1 MGYGDSFTITTPDAA
16 SIKDVV
22 LMRPGSATHAF
33 DMEQRMLHTTFTTGN
48 GTLTVTAPN
57 NPFAA
62 PAGYYMVFLMNT
74 SGVPSVAKFLR
85 LAKNP
90 TNQPPTATIT
100 NPSTSSVTIQA
111 GQSVTFAGS
120 ASDPDGSVAVYQWIF
135 PGGSPAKS
143 NVPTPGA
150 VTFANPGTYIVSL
163 TVLDDL
169 GDNNVSPPSVTVNVT
184 AATSLS
190 AAITS
195 PASGAT
201 VGGTVTV
208 NMAASNAQGSPTQ
221 FVLKLDNATTLST
234 QSVSGSTATYSWNT
248 SGVTAGAHTL
258 NRTVTD
264 STGQA
269 ASTSVS
275 VTVSSGGGSGPGVS
289 ITSPFNGDWIGNSVE
304 IKSTASSSVGL
315 ASLKVWGNGGVVASV
330 PCSGTTCNGD
340 VWWITGSLPPA
351 AYQIQVV
358 AIDTAG
364 KSTVSAPVTV
374 NKDATSPVKPSGA
387 GGATPPGLTA
397 SITSPASGATVS
409 GTVTVNM
416 AAGNAS
422 GSPTKFVLKLDN
434 ATTLSTQSV
443 TSGSTATY
451 AWNTSGVAA
460 GAHTLNL
467 AVTDGA
473 GRTASAS
480 ASVTVSGTPPPAL
493 TASITSP
500 ASGATVSGTVTVN
513 MAAGN
518 ASGSPTQFLL
528 KLDSATTLSSQSVSG
543 SAATYAWNTSGVA
556 AGAHT
561 LSLTVTDGAGRTATA
576 SVSVTVSSGGGTGPS
591 VSITSPFNGD
601 WIGNSVEVK
610 STASSSVG
618 LTTLKVWGNGGVVA
632 TVTCSG
638 ASCTG
643 DSWWVTGSLPPAAY
657 QIQVVATDTA
667 GKSTVSAPVTVNKD
681 ATSPVVP
688 SGAGGS
694 TPPPALTASI
704 TSPANGATVSG
715 ASSGVSMAVSNAL
728 APTQFVLKLD
738 NATTLYN
745 QSVSGT
751 TASTTWNTTTAT
763 NGPHTLNF
771 TVTDAAGKTATAS
784 VSITVS
790 NGTGTGDTTPPTVAI
805 TSPPNGAWTGNSI
818 DVHVSGTDNVAV
830 ATIKIYGDGKFVD
843 QVTCGGASCSG
854 VVWWLTGSLASGTH
868 TITAVAADTSG
879 NQTTTPPV
887 TINK

>member
-1 MGYGDSFTITTPDAA
+1 
-16 SIKDVV
+16 
-22 LMRPGSATHAF
+22 
-33 DMEQRMLHTTFTTGN
+33 
-48 GTLTVTAPN
+48 
-57 NPFAA
+57 
-62 PAGYYMVFLMNT
+62 
-74 SGVPSVAKFLR
+74 
-85 LAKNP
+85 
-90 TNQPPTATIT
+90 
-100 NPSTSSVTIQA
+100 
-111 GQSVTFAGS
+111 
-120 ASDPDGSVAVYQWIF
+120 
-135 PGGSPAKS
+135 
-143 NVPTPGA
+143 
-150 VTFANPGTYIVSL
+150 
-163 TVLDDL
+163 
-169 GDNNVSPPSVTVNVT
+169 
-184 AATSLS
+184 
-190 AAITS
+190 
-195 PASGAT
+195 
-201 VGGTVTV
+201 
-208 NMAASNAQGSPTQ
+208 NAQGSPTQ

-234 QSVSGSTATYSWNT
+234 QSVSGSTATYAWNT

-258 NRTVTD
+258 DLTVTD
-264 STGQA
+264 GTGQT

-275 VTVSSGGGSGPGVS
+275 VTVSSGGGTGPSVS

-304 IKSTASSSVGL
+304 IKSTASRSVGL

-358 AIDTAG
+358 AIDNAG

-387 GGATPPGLTA
+387 GGATPPG
-397 SITSPASGATVS
+397 
-409 GTVTVNM
+409 
-416 AAGNAS
+416 
-422 GSPTKFVLKLDN
+422 
-434 ATTLSTQSV
+434 
-443 TSGSTATY
+443 
-451 AWNTSGVAA
+451 
-460 GAHTLNL
+460 
-467 AVTDGA
+467 
-473 GRTASAS
+473 
-480 ASVTVSGTPPPAL
+480 L

-561 LSLTVTDGAGRTATA
+561 LNLTVTDGAGRTATA
-576 SVSVTVSSGGGTGPS
+576 SVSVTVSSGGGTGPT

-667 GKSTVSAPVTVNKD
+667 GKSTVSAPVTVNKA

-715 ASSGVSMAVSNAL
+715 ASSGVSMA
-728 APTQFVLKLD
+728 
-738 NATTLYN
+738 
-745 QSVSGT
+745 
-751 TASTTWNTTTAT
+751 
-763 NGPHTLNF
+763 
-771 TVTDAAGKTATAS
+771 
-784 VSITVS
+784 
-790 NGTGTGDTTPPTVAI
+790 
-805 TSPPNGAWTGNSI
+805 
-818 DVHVSGTDNVAV
+818 
-830 ATIKIYGDGKFVD
+830 
-843 QVTCGGASCSG
+843 
-854 VVWWLTGSLASGTH
+854 
-868 TITAVAADTSG
+868 
-879 NQTTTPPV
+879 
-887 TINK
+887 